1 MVHACMVGVGVGD
14 VVDARNQ
21 RTHLA
26 AHVQA
31 NGGKRHGSVG
41 GAVVRALEA
50 DHIRATRVG
59 AGIFHDSVV
68 GVGAGIAEDH
78 FLRRVAG
85 GDFT

>member
-1 MVHACMVGVGVGD
+1 MVGVGVGD
-14 VVDARNQ
+14 VVDTRNQ

-31 NGGKRHGSVG
+31 NGGKRHRSVG

-50 DHIRATRVG
+50 DHVRATRVG

-68 GVGAGIAEDH
+68 GVGAGITEDH

-85 GDFT
+85 GDFA